1 MDGDHDIAVSGL
13 IPAHEIYSAYWNR
26 VRPAPDKVVLMR
38 SPLIDSSEV
47 TVCGL
52 ARTSEMDKWYSH
64 IKSGLIL
71 SIHDVNTLALQNCD
85 FDGDRCFS
93 SNDPVLIKGAQRNP
107 VPILYPSAGKQ
118 LKGAITF
125 ESMIEADIRGLNSA
139 VGSLSNQA
147 TCLYALRDKF
157 SKDSPE
163 YAELSRRIKIVS
175 ELVGVEIDKIKTGIP
190 PQKPSAW
197 NREQMPYEQ
206 FIGADGKMVKAPA
219 CSPEEQERIRKH
231 NALIPDN
238 KPLFMRYIYDAM
250 NTDLA
255 RYDKSFDDVSKYN
268 GGPRLAEL
276 LGTPHESLDDDARYM
291 LDKYHRYLPAIDS
304 PCIMNKICKR
314 FEHLQKQL
322 KRCKDSRNM
331 LLDFATPQEFDSAVL
346 EHMAELIDLLQRQ
359 KRFITRT
366 NNTTNTNGGKK
377 IAKDT
382 KERFDVLYD
391 YVRGQIMEL
400 VGGDI
405 QSAYNYLVEL
415 VRHRHYAESTVW
427 AVLDELILL
436 VIPSKSYR
444 EEATA

>member
-1 MDGDHDIAVSGL
+1 
-13 IPAHEIYSAYWNR
+13 
-26 VRPAPDKVVLMR
+26 
-38 SPLIDSSEV
+38 
-47 TVCGL
+47 
-52 ARTSEMDKWYSH
+52 
-64 IKSGLIL
+64 
-71 SIHDVNTLALQNCD
+71 
-85 FDGDRCFS
+85 
-93 SNDPVLIKGAQRNP
+93 
-107 VPILYPSAGKQ
+107 
-118 LKGAITF
+118 
-125 ESMIEADIRGLNSA
+125 
-139 VGSLSNQA
+139 
-147 TCLYALRDKF
+147 
-157 SKDSPE
+157 
-163 YAELSRRIKIVS
+163 
-175 ELVGVEIDKIKTGIP
+175 
-190 PQKPSAW
+190 
-197 NREQMPYEQ
+197 
-206 FIGADGKMVKAPA
+206 
-219 CSPEEQERIRKH
+219 
-231 NALIPDN
+231 
-238 KPLFMRYIYDAM
+238 
-250 NTDLA
+250 
-255 RYDKSFDDVSKYN
+255 
-268 GGPRLAEL
+268 
-276 LGTPHESLDDDARYM
+276 
-291 LDKYHRYLPAIDS
+291 
-304 PCIMNKICKR
+304 MNKICKR